1 MSSAAVINT
10 FLGHIFTGRMDEALA
25 LVAPDARFIP
35 SRPEPTAA
43 VPLFGTYVGPEG
55 ARRVFTTFVEV
66 LEPGRF
72 EVEGTLE
79 QGELVTLFG
88 QLEHMVRATGKPFRS
103 DWAMVCKV
111 VDGKV
116 ALYHFYEDTLAL
128 GEALAG

>member
-43 VPLFGTYVGPEG
+43 VPLFGTFVGPEG
-55 ARRVFTTFVEV
+55 ARRVFTTFAEV

-72 EVEGTLE
+72 DLWITPLDGPPRKLVE
-79 QGELVTLFG
+79 
-88 QLEHMVRATGKPFRS
+88 
-103 DWAMVCKV
+103 KV
-111 VDGKV
+111 VLNDAGPQWTSDGRVPKMPKSGTMPMCCEPV
-116 ALYHFYEDTLAL
+116 RSASSAM
-128 GEALAG
+128 